1 MNSSLR
7 IFKILPTG
15 IGLIGLLTA
24 TPLVHAALIAY
35 GGFTNAPGDIIG
47 MNGGTGWIE
56 PWNTNVSPGGASEVV
71 ANSLS
76 YTDSVGNILIT
87 AGNKFYNH
95 GLNGA
100 AQPGRLLSATQ
111 GSTNL
116 TVDSTVWI
124 SFVGQRIGTPTGSGG
139 PGGTP
144 SYERGAN
151 LSLFDADIS
160 ESATNLIERL
170 NVGENSGTSGNAAL
184 DVWHFTE
191 PNPTYRAY
199 STNSITNQ
207 SLVVLRIDF
216 LTNDF
221 SNGIYTNDN
230 IYMWINPQLGVEP
243 STNNVATNGIA
254 NGHDLS
260 FNRLR
265 FFAGAVSGSQ
275 AAAEWY
281 CDEIRI
287 GDTYADVTP
296 YTPGGGG
303 PSTVRTNITSS
314 VSGSILT
321 LSWPDSHTGWTLQ
334 TQTNSSSVGLTAP
347 ANTWFDVPGSAATN
361 QVQLTISPANP
372 TVFFRLRLAQ

>member
-1 MNSSLR
+1 MNSPFR
-7 IFKILPTG
+7 IFKILLSIAGLTG
-15 IGLIGLLTA
+15 ALA
-24 TPLVHAALIAY
+24 MTPAVRAALIAY
-35 GGFTNAPGDIIG
+35 EGFTNAPGDIIG
-47 MNGGTGWIE
+47 MNGGIGWSE
-56 PWNTNVSPGGASEVV
+56 PWNTNVTPGGASEVV

-95 GLNGA
+95 GLSGA

-116 TVDSTVWI
+116 TVNSTVWV
-124 SFVGQRIGTPTGSGG
+124 SFVGQRIGVATGTGG
-139 PGGTP
+139 PGGIP

-151 LSLFDADIS
+151 LSMFDAEIS
-160 ESATNLIERL
+160 PTVTNLLERL
-170 NVGENSGTSGNAAL
+170 NVGENSGTSGSAAL

-207 SLVVLRIDF
+207 SLVVLRFDF
-216 LTNDF
+216 LTNDVTA
-221 SNGIYTNDN
+221 GIYTNDN
-230 IYMWINPQLGVEP
+230 IHLWINPQLGVEP
-243 STNNVATNGIA
+243 STNSVATNGIA

-265 FFAGAVSGSQ
+265 FFAGAVNGTQ

-314 VSGSILT
+314 VSGSTLT
-321 LSWPDSHTGWTLQ
+321 LSWPQSHIGWTLQ
-334 TQTNSSSVGLTAP
+334 TQTNNLGVGLS
-347 ANTWFDVPGSAATN
+347 NNWLDVPGSSTTN
-361 QVQLTISPANP
+361 QVQTTISPANP
-372 TVFFRLRLAQ
+372 TVFFRLRLPQ